1 MSLQG
6 PPFEVVTRILLLYS
20 CVFGPRWS
28 TKSTFWRFQH
38 ADNEMASRRS
48 VPGLPG
54 RNVRPRTIESEP
66 CRLRGAFFPV
76 HGTSIQSQLR
86 SRLQGSLHWAR
97 RAGSLVLFGRPRL
110 GKLHR
115 LSAGSTHGST
125 H

>member
-48 VPGLPG
+48 VPGLSG
-54 RNVRPRTIESEP
+54 RNVRLAQSKVSLAGCEEP
-66 CRLRGAFFPV
+66 FSLCTER
-76 HGTSIQSQLR
+76 QYNR
-86 SRLQGSLHWAR
+86 SYDPDYKGRYIGHDEPA
-97 RAGSLVLFGRPRL
+97 VLFYSDVP
-110 GKLHR
+110 
-115 LSAGSTHGST
+115 GSGNYT
-125 H
+125 